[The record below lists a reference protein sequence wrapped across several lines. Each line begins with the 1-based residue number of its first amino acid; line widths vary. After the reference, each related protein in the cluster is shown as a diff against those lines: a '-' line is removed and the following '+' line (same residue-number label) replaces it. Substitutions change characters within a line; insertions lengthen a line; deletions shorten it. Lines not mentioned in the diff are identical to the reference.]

1 MRRAAFAL
9 ALTFLFVTVTLAAD
23 IPLQPGTLVPG
34 AQGVAKLGR
43 DDNGNT
49 VISVEA
55 KHLAPPSHLTP
66 PKNYY
71 VVWIQP
77 RDQQPQIAGV
87 MTVDPK
93 KEEAAFKTPTAF
105 KNFDVTVTAEDNPR
119 PDSPSGPQ
127 ILKGTITAP

>member
-9 ALTFLFVTVTLAAD
+9 ALTFLLITATWAAD
-23 IPLQPGTLVPG
+23 VQLQPGTLVPG
-34 AQGVAKLGR
+34 AQGVAKLGH

-49 VISVEA
+49 LITVDA
-55 KHLAPPSHLTP
+55 RHLAPPSHLTP

-77 RDQQPQIAGV
+77 RDQQPQIAGI

-93 KEEAAFKTPTAF
+93 KEEASFRTPTAF
-105 KNFDVTVTAEDNPR
+105 KNFDVLVTAEDNPR
-119 PDSPSGPQ
+119 PDQPSDVQ